1 MTATAS
7 KFMFKTSGRT
17 QFMPFGAGPR
27 TCIGAAFALIEATA
41 VLATLIR
48 GARFRLKPGHRPVP
62 VSRVSLA
69 PKGGM
74 PMRVKIREPA

>member
-1 MTATAS
+1 MRAEEWKRVS
-7 KFMFKTSGRT
+7 KFMS
-17 QFMPFGAGPR
+17 FGAGPR
-27 TCIGAAFALIEATA
+27 TCVGAAFALIEATA

-48 GARFRLKPGHRPVP
+48 SARFRLKPGHRPVP

-74 PMRVKIREPA
+74 PMRVELREPA